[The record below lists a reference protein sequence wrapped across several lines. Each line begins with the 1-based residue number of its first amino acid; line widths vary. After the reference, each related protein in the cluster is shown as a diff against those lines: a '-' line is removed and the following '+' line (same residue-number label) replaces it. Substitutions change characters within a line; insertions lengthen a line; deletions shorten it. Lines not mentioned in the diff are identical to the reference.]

1 MEALHME
8 DYPGGTDNQQNPQD
22 KETINVGNAGGPSA
36 PAETSQDAKNLAMLC
51 HLLGLLTSFL
61 GPLILWLIKKDEQPF
76 VDEQGKEALN
86 FQITVMLAYIVGGIT
101 SVICVGF
108 ILLAAAG
115 IADLVFSIMACIAAS
130 KGEHYRYPVTL
141 RLLK

>member
-1 MEALHME
+1 ME

-130 KGEHYRYPVTL
+130 KGEHYRYPVAL

>member
-1 MEALHME
+1 ME